1 MEAVDARRTAE
12 KEEADLRRELESVR
26 KTVCVLMDRIEKMS
40 ASSHAP
46 TGLNLN
52 NLAMQRMV
60 RQRTE
65 DLQRLNEGLME
76 AAIQHRRTDRIIRE
90 MQRIANI
97 GGWELNV
104 ETGSMEITDQMKVM
118 CGPSLECGPSVER
131 FCALFTPQHSELLHQ
146 HIRAAHTKREPFD
159 LELET
164 LSSTAASRTFRV
176 VGCPLIEGKIVG
188 SVYGVAMDISQQKA
202 AEFQLSQS
210 QRLESIG
217 QLAAGIA
224 HEINTPTQ
232 YVGDNTRFVRESLA
246 SIIKLLHQQEEL
258 LSVDLPAK
266 SWAVRAEEFRKLR
279 QEIDLDF
286 LLAELP
292 KALDQ
297 SVEGLESISKIVRAM
312 KEFSHPGG
320 DMKEPTDLN
329 AAIESTAVVCRNRWK
344 FVADLE
350 FKFDPALP
358 QVPVL
363 RGEFNQVMLNLI
375 VNAADAIAE
384 ACPTNNAK
392 KGRIEITTRSR
403 AGGVEVLVQDNG
415 PGIPPAVARRIFEP
429 FFTTKPVGKGTG
441 QGLTISRNVI
451 VKKHGGE
458 LKFEPA
464 AGGGTVFIVWLPLTN
479 SDPDSSEGA

>member
-1 MEAVDARRTAE
+1 MEAVDAERTAE
-12 KEEADLRRELESVR
+12 SAEPDLRKDLANAR
-26 KTVCVLMDRIEKMS
+26 KTVAVLMDRIEKMA

-52 NLAMQRMV
+52 NLAVQQMV
-60 RQRTE
+60 RQRTA

-76 AAIQHRRTDRIIRE
+76 AAIQHKRTDRIIRE

-104 ETGSMEITDQMKVM
+104 ETRSMEITDQMKSM
-118 CGPSLECGPSVER
+118 CGRSLECGPSVDN
-131 FCALFTPQHSELLHQ
+131 FCALFTPQHSELLQQ
-146 HIRAAHTKREPFD
+146 HINAAHTKRDQFD

-164 LSSTAASRTFRV
+164 LSSDGPARTFRV
-176 VGCPLIEGKIVG
+176 VGRPLIEGKTVG

-202 AEFQLSQS
+202 AEFQISQS

-232 YVGDNTRFVRESLA
+232 YVGDNTRFIRESLA
-246 SIIKLLHQQEEL
+246 SIIRLLHQQEEVL
-258 LSVDLPAK
+258 GADAEAK
-266 SWAVRAEEFRKLR
+266 PWAVRAEEFRKLR

-320 DMKEPTDLN
+320 DVKEPTDLN
-329 AAIESTAVVCRNRWK
+329 SAIESTTVVCRNRWK

-358 QVPVL
+358 NVPVL

-384 ACPTNNAK
+384 ASTSNSAQ
-392 KGRIEITTRSR
+392 KGRIEITTRTS
-403 AGGVEVLVQDNG
+403 AGCVEVLVQDNG
-415 PGIPPAVARRIFEP
+415 PGIPPTVARRIFEP

-464 AGGGTVFIVWLPLTN
+464 VGGGTVFIIRLPLTN
-479 SDPDSSEGA
+479 CDPDSSEGA

>member
-1 MEAVDARRTAE
+1 MEAVEIQGAAESTA
-12 KEEADLRRELESVR
+12 ADLRKDLATAR
-26 KTVCVLMDRIEKMS
+26 KTISVLMDRIEKMS

-52 NLAMQRMV
+52 NLAMQQMV
-60 RQRTE
+60 RQRTA

-104 ETGSMEITDQMKVM
+104 ETGSMEITDQMRSM
-118 CGPSLECGPSVER
+118 FGASPECGPSVES

-146 HIRAAHTKREPFD
+146 HIKAAHTNRERFD

-164 LSSTAASRTFRV
+164 LASAAAARTFRV
-176 VGCPLIEGKIVG
+176 VGRPLIEGKTVG

-246 SIIKLLHQQEEL
+246 SIIKLLHQQEQL
-258 LSVDLPAK
+258 LNPDAVAK
-266 SWAVRAEEFRKLR
+266 PWTVRAEEFRKLR
-279 QEIDLDF
+279 QEIDLEF

-320 DMKEPTDLN
+320 DVKEPTDLN

-358 QVPVL
+358 AVPVL

-384 ACPTNNAK
+384 VSPANNAQ
-392 KGRIEITTRSR
+392 KGRIEITTRTS
-403 AGGVEVLVQDNG
+403 ANGVEVLVQDNG

-464 AGGGTVFIVWLPLTN
+464 AGGGTVFIIRLPMTY
-479 SDPDSSEGA
+479 SDPDTSEGA

>member
-1 MEAVDARRTAE
+1 MEAVDDQGTAE
-12 KEEADLRRELESVR
+12 SADADLRKDLANAR
-26 KTVCVLMDRIEKMS
+26 KTVSVLMDRIEKMAAS
-40 ASSHAP
+40 AHAP

-52 NLAMQRMV
+52 NLAMQQMV
-60 RQRTE
+60 RQRTA

-76 AAIQHRRTDRIIRE
+76 AATQHRRTDRIIRE

-104 ETGSMEITDQMKVM
+104 ETGSMDITEQMKSM
-118 CGPSLECGPSVER
+118 FGASLECSPSVEG
-131 FCALFTPQHSELLHQ
+131 FCALFTPQHSELLHK
-146 HIRAAHTKREPFD
+146 HIKTAHTDRERFD

-164 LSSTAASRTFRV
+164 LSSAAAARTFRV
-176 VGCPLIEGKIVG
+176 VGRPLIEGKTVG

-246 SIIKLLHQQEEL
+246 SIIKLLHQQEHL
-258 LSVDLPAK
+258 LSPEGQPKAG
-266 SWAVRAEEFRKLR
+266 AVSAEEFRKLR
-279 QEIDLDF
+279 QEIDLEF

-320 DMKEPTDLN
+320 DVKEPTDLN
-329 AAIESTAVVCRNRWK
+329 SAIESTAVVCRNRWK

-358 QVPVL
+358 NVPVL

-384 ACPTNNAK
+384 ASPANNAQ
-392 KGRIEITTRSR
+392 KGRIEITTRST

-464 AGGGTVFIVWLPLTN
+464 AGGGTVFIIRLPIAN
-479 SDPDSSEGA
+479 SDQNTLEGA